1 MVERRVESQTGS
13 LTPDYKK
20 LRIDP
25 IPVCASEVQHTVGK
39 LLRRVTSLL

>member
-13 LTPDYKK
+13 LTPDHKK

-25 IPVCASEVQHTVGK
+25 IPVCAGEVQHTVGK
-39 LLRRVTSLL
+39 LLRRVTSFL